1 MRVFLLDSAIS
12 DDLIYP
18 LKAREVNYL
27 NKVLRLEV
35 GIVFTAKDKADNYYE
50 ATLIDE
56 ATLSLKPSDNP
67 ETTLLDNLS
76 SYKGSF
82 APIDMYISLLKGKK
96 NETVVR
102 ALTEIGVRSI
112 TFVESEFIQEKEL
125 SNHQKERL
133 EVILKEAVQQSG
145 SKAPILSGPI
155 KFDEAIKNAQ
165 GLKLILHQS
174 KRGDTKSLKEALA
187 YSNDSPVSLFIGPEG
202 GFSDEECEKAEAN
215 NAIPVL
221 LKTNI
226 LRAETAAIYSASAT
240 QFFLHS

>member
-1 MRVFLLDSAIS
+1 MRVFLLDSEIS

-18 LKAREVNYL
+18 LKAREINYL

-35 GIVFTAKDKADNYYE
+35 GIVFTAKDKENNYYE

-67 ETTLLDNLS
+67 EENLLDNLS

-112 TFVESEFIQEKEL
+112 IFVESEFVQEKNL
-125 SNHQKERL
+125 SIHQKERL

-145 SKAPILSGPI
+145 SKAPNLLGPV
-155 KFDEAIKNAQ
+155 KFGEALKKAE

-174 KRGDTKSLKEALA
+174 QRGDTKSLKEAL
-187 YSNDSPVSLFIGPEG
+187 SGINNIVSLFIGPEG
-202 GFSDEECEKAEAN
+202 GFSDEECKRAEDS

-226 LRAETAAIYSASAT
+226 LRAETAAIYSAAST
-240 QFFLHS
+240 QFFLHN

>member
-1 MRVFLLDSAIS
+1 MRVFLLDSEIS
-12 DDLIYP
+12 DDFIYS
-18 LKAREVNYL
+18 LKAREINYL

-35 GIVFTAKDKADNYYE
+35 GIAFTAKDRENNYYE

-56 ATLSLKPSDNP
+56 ATLSLKPTDNP
-67 ETTLLDNLS
+67 EETLLDNLS

-112 TFVESEFIQEKEL
+112 IFVESEFVQEKNL
-125 SNHQKERL
+125 SIHQKERL

-145 SKAPILSGPI
+145 SKAPNLLGPV
-155 KFDEAIKNAQ
+155 KFDEALKKAE

-174 KRGDTKSLKEALA
+174 QRGDTKSLKEALNGIN
-187 YSNDSPVSLFIGPEG
+187 NDIVSLFIGPEG
-202 GFSDEECEKAEAN
+202 GFSDEECKRAEDS

-226 LRAETAAIYSASAT
+226 LRAETAAIYSAAAA
-240 QFFLHS
+240 QFFLHN

>member
-1 MRVFLLDSAIS
+1 MRVFLLDSKIS
-12 DDLIYP
+12 EDLIYP
-18 LKAREVNYL
+18 LKAREINYL

-35 GIVFTAKDKADNYYE
+35 GIVFTAKDKENNYYE

-56 ATLSLKPSDNP
+56 STLSLKLSDNP
-67 ETTLLDNLS
+67 EDTLLDNLS

-82 APIDMYISLLKGKK
+82 APIDMYICLLKGKK

-112 TFVESEFIQEKEL
+112 TFVESEFVQEKEL
-125 SNHQKERL
+125 SNHQRERL

-145 SKAPILSGPI
+145 SKAPTLSGPV
-155 KFDEAIKNAQ
+155 KFDDAINNAQ

-174 KRGDTKSLKEALA
+174 QRGATKSLKEAL
-187 YSNDSPVSLFIGPEG
+187 SNANAVVSLFIGPEG
-202 GFSDEECEKAEAN
+202 GFSDEECEKAEDKN
-215 NAIPVL
+215 TIPVL

-240 QFFLHS
+240 QFFLHN